1 MRAHGGECRFFSRD
15 WACGR
20 VVFSVIS
27 TMNGRFE
34 HGSPWWEGLYG
45 RRNSYFRLYKAGGSY
60 WLTRNC
66 ILARRLSNNAVFE
79 RMGYD
84 YAFVPFNVKPENLE
98 SAVRG
103 MEALGFL
110 GYNVTAP
117 YKKCHRPLSS

>member
-1 MRAHGGECRFFSRD
+1 MDAVTR
-15 WACGR
+15 
-20 VVFSVIS
+20 IS
-27 TMNGRFE
+27 GSTRLVGLI
-34 HGSPWWEGLYG
+34 GSPVTY
-45 RRNSYFRLYKAGGSY
+45 SGSPA
-60 WLTRNC
+60 
-66 ILARRLSNNAVFE
+66 IHNAVFE

-117 YKKCHRPLSS
+117 YKNAIVPYLHEISRTAEIMGAVKIGRAHV